1 MKKRIASL
9 GKEIEERSY
18 LARQLKSIKAFFTPK
33 DVRGWND
40 VRAQQEAVEITADR
54 IMFLD

>member
-1 MKKRIASL
+1 MKERIASL
-9 GKEIEERSY
+9 IVEIEERIN

-33 DVRGWND
+33 DVRELND
-40 VRAQQEAVEITADR
+40 VKALQEAVEITADR